1 MFENSTKFC
10 ELPENPTVQ
19 QARDKFRSEFNFY
32 GPVNVVQWSCKY
44 NEWLECNDV
53 IKTETEN
60 PKVKFIRSTRSTE
73 DLLDTNC
80 VVFCCDIQ
88 ERFRSAIKYFDE
100 IVQIAGRVLKASQ
113 ILQVPL
119 IVTEQYPKGLLKTV
133 SELDIS
139 HAKLVLEKTKFTM
152 MNTEVEQ
159 FLSNNSYITHV
170 IIVGVEAHVCIQQT
184 VLDLIDRGL
193 KVLVVSDAVSS
204 RSLADKKVAIRRLRS
219 AGAIITTT
227 ESVLFQMIRDK
238 NHPKFK
244 EIQNIIKVLPPEVG
258 ILAKV

>member
-1 MFENSTKFC
+1 
-10 ELPENPTVQ
+10 
-19 QARDKFRSEFNFY
+19 
-32 GPVNVVQWSCKY
+32 
-44 NEWLECNDV
+44 
-53 IKTETEN
+53 
-60 PKVKFIRSTRSTE
+60 
-73 DLLDTNC
+73 
-80 VVFCCDIQ
+80 
-88 ERFRSAIKYFDE
+88 
-100 IVQIAGRVLKASQ
+100 
-113 ILQVPL
+113 
-119 IVTEQYPKGLLKTV
+119 
-133 SELDIS
+133 
-139 HAKLVLEKTKFTM
+139 M